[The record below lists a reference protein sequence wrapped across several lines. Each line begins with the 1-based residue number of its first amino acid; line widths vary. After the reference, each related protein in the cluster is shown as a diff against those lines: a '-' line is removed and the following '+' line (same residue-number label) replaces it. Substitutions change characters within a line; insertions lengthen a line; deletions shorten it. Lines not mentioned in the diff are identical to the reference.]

1 MQLKRG
7 RTFCVVTGMQCA
19 WHFPAKGHL
28 CGSQRRGE
36 EGDCSLSF
44 FSFSSYSA
52 AVTSTQF
59 YLVFNLWV
67 FQPHPAHSDSRL
79 IWLLIAKEQTEADS
93 TVHSL
98 NRYSCLHQLCFSNN
112 VPLCRVF
119 FFSYVRRA
127 HKKSRKGSFA
137 VCWVIPDRLISPLWC
152 QLFALK
158 LKKKGGAYA

>member
-19 WHFPAKGHL
+19 WHLPAKGHL

-44 FSFSSYSA
+44 FSSYAA

-59 YLVFNLWV
+59 NLVFNLWV

-79 IWLLIAKEQTEADS
+79 IWLLIAKDQTEADS

-98 NRYSCLHQLCFSNN
+98 NRYSCLHQLCFSDN
-112 VPLCRVF
+112 VPLCRVL
-119 FFSYVRRA
+119 FFSYVRRP
-127 HKKSRKGSFA
+127 HKKSRKSYFS
-137 VCWVIPDRLISPLWC
+137 VCWVIPDRLISPLHYLHWN
-152 QLFALK
+152 
-158 LKKKGGAYA
+158 KKDRGYA